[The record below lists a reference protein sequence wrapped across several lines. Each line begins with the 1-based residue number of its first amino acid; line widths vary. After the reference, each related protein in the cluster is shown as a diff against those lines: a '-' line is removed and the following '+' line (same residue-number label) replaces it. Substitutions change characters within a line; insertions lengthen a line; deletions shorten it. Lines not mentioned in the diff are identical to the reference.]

1 MKLLNKLRERSKI
14 LKKEISVIYYAYKNP
29 ETGLLPKILIMITL
43 AYALSPIDLIP
54 DFIPV
59 LGLLDDFI
67 IIPALIVLSIKL
79 IPCKIM
85 EESRIKAE
93 KEPVNLKRNPLF
105 AVIFVSLWL
114 ILLIF
119 IITRVFSF
127 LYND

>member
-1 MKLLNKLRERSKI
+1 M
-14 LKKEISVIYYAYKNP
+14 IYYAYKNP

-79 IPCKIM
+79 IPRKIM
-85 EESRIKAE
+85 DESRIKAE
-93 KEPVNLKRNPLF
+93 KEPINLKKNPIF
-105 AVIFVSLWL
+105 AIIFVSLWL
-114 ILLIF
+114 SLIIF
-119 IITRVFSF
+119 IITSTFYL
-127 LYND
+127 LYHS